1 MRGIVL
7 SKRAAKKLDKLL
19 NYLESE
25 WSERVKINY
34 VEKFDQIVNQLRTFP
49 EIGQETELVKGLRRL
64 VITKQTTIY
73 YRYDN
78 KYVKIAAIFD
88 TRMDPMKIKKEIK

>member
-1 MRGIVL
+1 MRDIVL
-7 SKRAAKKLDKLL
+7 SKLAAIKLDKLL

-25 WSERVKINY
+25 WSERVKNNY
-34 VEKFDQIVNQLRTFP
+34 VEKFDQIANQLRTFP

-78 KYVKIAAIFD
+78 KHVKIATIFD
-88 TRMDPMKIKKEIK
+88 TRMDPKKIKKEIK